1 MLMLKTKIK
10 QILSWQRLF
19 ALVAL
24 VALVAVSISGT
35 LGAQSVTQGYGSDVQ
50 MQRGM
55 IVQLKKSDTTKVELV
70 SLDTIDQMHG
80 VVVDANDAPVTL
92 SNEGRKVF
100 VATSSPFEVLVSDQN
115 GPINAGD
122 YVTISAIQG
131 VGMRAGTKESLV
143 IGRALS
149 GFDGK
154 SNIVSTSE
162 ITDSDGN
169 KKVVNLS
176 RVNVDISV
184 ARNPLL
190 KSEAPNVPEFLRK
203 ASEAVA
209 GKPVAA
215 IRIYLSVFV
224 FTISTIAAASLLYA
238 GVRNG
243 LISIGRNPLSRKM
256 IVKGMIQVIL
266 TGLIIFITGL
276 FGVYLLLKL

>member
-1 MLMLKTKIK
+1 MLKTKIK